1 MRRYF
6 MLFAILLSIFYCDD
20 MLAQSVC
27 SACHG
32 YGKVRTRV
40 GMSTYGIS
48 NEKELC
54 SKCGKWIY
62 AGEDHYD
69 TCTKCGGTGLSS
81 RTANSSEDV
90 SGDHW
95 MIYLTPQETE
105 VVNNLFKALMPHME
119 HITCTV
125 CNGTGKCK
133 LCGGIVNISFD
144 AMNTCLL
151 CGGGGYCVACRGAG
165 TNGVRYAEPQNKQ
178 QILDNIKMYIG
189 LAEKRRSGNY

>member
-1 MRRYF
+1 

-20 MLAQSVC
+20 ILAQSVC

-69 TCTKCGGTGLSS
+69 TCTKCGGG
-81 RTANSSEDV
+81 
-90 SGDHW
+90 
-95 MIYLTPQETE
+95 P
-105 VVNNLFKALMPHME
+105 
-119 HITCTV
+119 V
-125 CNGTGKCK
+125 C
-133 LCGGIVNISFD
+133 LPV
-144 AMNTCLL
+144 
-151 CGGGGYCVACRGAG
+151 
-165 TNGVRYAEPQNKQ
+165 P
-178 QILDNIKMYIG
+178 QILRKMFLEIIG
-189 LAEKRRSGNY
+189 